1 MIQLPEDIEAEK
13 ALLST
18 LCAPGA
24 DATAA
29 EMVSQLQEADFTHP
43 NHRRVYPA
51 TLTTK
56 GRRVLAAC
64 DAAVDEMEEE
74 MLGELNPE
82 QRATLLE
89 WLKSCVRGLR
99 AGFPQG

>member
-1 MIQLPEDIEAEK
+1 
-13 ALLST
+13 
-18 LCAPGA
+18 
-24 DATAA
+24 
-29 EMVSQLQEADFTHP
+29 
-43 NHRRVYPA
+43 VYPA
-51 TLTTK
+51 TLTAK

-74 MLGELNPE
+74 MLSELSSE

-89 WLKSCVRGLR
+89 WLKSCVRGLH